1 MPPDICILQNPTPR
15 ELVQSLRQKIARLE
29 GTRRP
34 TSEVPVSSGCRPV
47 DKLLPG
53 QGFRRGTL
61 VEWLARGPGSGVESL
76 ALLAA
81 REASRE
87 GGALVVFDRTEE
99 FYPPAAIR
107 LGIDPQGMIVVQVP
121 EKGTG
126 PFCRHGPRP
135 TSGWYPASHKMDL
148 SPFPTRSDFLWA
160 LDQALRCPAVA
171 AVLAWPEELDGR
183 TFRRLQLAAEQGGGL
198 GLFVRPERARH
209 EPSWAEVR
217 LVVEPLPAT
226 APDAP
231 RRLKVE
237 LLRCRG
243 GPSGASVEV
252 ELDDETHPLHPASR
266 RAHPATR
273 RRAAGA

>member
-1 MPPDICILQNPTPR
+1 MPPDICILENPTPR

-29 GTRRP
+29 GARRP

-47 DKLLPG
+47 DNLLPG

-76 ALLAA
+76 ALLTA

-107 LGIDPQGMIVVQVP
+107 LGIDPEGMIVVQA
-121 EKGTG
+121 
-126 PFCRHGPRP
+126 
-135 TSGWYPASHKMDL
+135 ASQ
-148 SPFPTRSDFLWA
+148 SDNLWA

-171 AVLAWPEELDGR
+171 AVLAWPEGLDGR

-231 RRLKVE
+231 RRLKVQ

-243 GPSGASVEV
+243 GASGGSVEV
-252 ELDDETHPLHPASR
+252 ELDDETHPLHPVSR
-266 RAHPATR
+266 RARPAAR